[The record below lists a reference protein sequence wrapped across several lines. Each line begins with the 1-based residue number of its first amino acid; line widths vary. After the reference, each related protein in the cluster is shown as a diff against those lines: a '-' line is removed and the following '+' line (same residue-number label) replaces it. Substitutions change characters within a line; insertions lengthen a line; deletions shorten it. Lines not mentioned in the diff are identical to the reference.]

1 MGVSRIR
8 DEWAQVS
15 MRKGTLSAG
24 AALRLLPGA
33 RFYNCHLGGHLL
45 AFFHASY
52 KDQAAV
58 CNQQSAV
65 IHGGVR
71 SIIAD
76 RFPFAGVDIKRE
88 GHRGGF
94 GGLAVIADSVV
105 VVRVV
110 GSAGE
115 INSAC
120 FFCRRLRSGRD
131 AIAGVAE
138 MRWKFRP
145 FNFRDVALAENFS
158 HPAFAGGDIFGIGA
172 ARVLVGSV
180 DVNDGVAD
188 DGAGVTEYGRTGDR
202 RGLRPGIFVSV
213 VDLNV
218 ADRVIFSRGPSP
230 REENVTVAIEADYG
244 VVDGHGDIFAAVVA
258 ILDRDKD
265 VQAGTGGFSA
275 LRVDDVP

>member
-8 DEWAQVS
+8 DEWGQVS
-15 MRKGTLSAG
+15 MRKGTLSGG

-120 FFCRRLRSGRD
+120 FFCPRLGSSRD
-131 AIAGVAE
+131 AIAGAAG
-138 MRWKFRP
+138 MRCELRP
-145 FNFRDVALAENFS
+145 FNFRPLP
-158 HPAFAGGDIFGIGA
+158 PAFNF
-172 ARVLVGSV
+172 LHSTFP
-180 DVNDGVAD
+180 VA
-188 DGAGVTEYGRTGDR
+188 TY
-202 RGLRPGIFVSV
+202 L
-213 VDLNV
+213 
-218 ADRVIFSRGPSP
+218 
-230 REENVTVAIEADYG
+230 
-244 VVDGHGDIFAAVVA
+244 
-258 ILDRDKD
+258 
-265 VQAGTGGFSA
+265 
-275 LRVDDVP
+275 

>member
-65 IHGGVR
+65 IHGGLR

-76 RFPFAGVDIKRE
+76 RFPFASVDIKRE

-94 GGLAVIADSVV
+94 GGLAVIAASFGC
-105 VVRVV
+105 VRVV

-115 INSAC
+115 INSSC
-120 FFCRRLRSGRD
+120 FFFRRL
-131 AIAGVAE
+131 
-138 MRWKFRP
+138 
-145 FNFRDVALAENFS
+145 
-158 HPAFAGGDIFGIGA
+158 
-172 ARVLVGSV
+172 GS
-180 DVNDGVAD
+180 
-188 DGAGVTEYGRTGDR
+188 
-202 RGLRPGIFVSV
+202 
-213 VDLNV
+213 
-218 ADRVIFSRGPSP
+218 SRA
-230 REENVTVAIEADYG
+230 AIEAAYG
-244 VVDGHGDIFAAVVA
+244 VVCAQGNARAAVVA
-258 ILDRDKD
+258 ILHGDKD
-265 VQAGTGGFSA
+265 VQVGHGCSSA
-275 LRVDDVP
+275 LRAADAASEEEGLVVDRYRRGREASGHAGHATLLCPATSTRIHFVS